1 MLGTSLAATC
11 WLNVQSG
18 FQDPENDTLGIL
30 QSARSRNLKRG
41 LREAWTLQGPRR
53 LHLSVREKRERN
65 LAQGAPQGQVETKR
79 SPNDSDA
86 LSVRGHSAT
95 CKRGFSRKAHG
106 ASYGHGSPATG
117 DRSFSPFASC

>member
-1 MLGTSLAATC
+1 MLGTLLAATC

-53 LHLSVREKRERN
+53 LHLSVHEKRERN
-65 LAQGAPQGQVETKR
+65 
-79 SPNDSDA
+79 
-86 LSVRGHSAT
+86 
-95 CKRGFSRKAHG
+95 
-106 ASYGHGSPATG
+106 PA
-117 DRSFSPFASC
+117 